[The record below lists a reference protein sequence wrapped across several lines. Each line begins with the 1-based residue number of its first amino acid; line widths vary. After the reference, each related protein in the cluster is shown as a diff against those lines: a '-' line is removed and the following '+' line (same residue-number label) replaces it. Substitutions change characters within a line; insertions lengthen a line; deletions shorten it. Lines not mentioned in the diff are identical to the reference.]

1 MINKNKILELFE
13 SGIDNSK
20 DNKLLLSKII
30 DQHNRCYKS
39 YQPSFSDF
47 MPISTFMQF
56 ISFLEAKNEYF
67 SLEYIIFGGF
77 DDAERV
83 IVGFFPEH
91 MQPDVNLFPIEI
103 LEISYNAKYSK
114 SLTHRD
120 FLGSAIGLG
129 IDRSKIGDIV
139 NNNNNWFLFLDRD
152 ISNYV
157 SYNMEKVG
165 STKVNRVIH
174 EFKNIDNLNF
184 NLKLEEAKVITASLR
199 IDAVLSSSF
208 NLSRSKITNYIK
220 SKKVFLN
227 FVECDS
233 LSKIIKRDDIITIR
247 GIGRIKIG
255 DIVGNTKKERV
266 VLQVF
271 KYK

>member
-1 MINKNKILELFE
+1 MINKNKILDLFE
-13 SGIDNSK
+13 CIGDKGK
-20 DNKLLLSKII
+20 DNKLLFSKII
-30 DQHNRCYKS
+30 DQHNRCCKS

-47 MPISTFMQF
+47 IPISTLMQF
-56 ISFLEAKNEYF
+56 ISFLELQKEYF

-83 IVGFFPEH
+83 IIGFFPDYAD
-91 MQPDVNLFPIEI
+91 PDISLFPIEI
-103 LEISYNAKYSK
+103 LEVSYNTKYSK

-120 FLGSAIGLG
+120 FLGSVIGLG
-129 IDRSKIGDIV
+129 IDRTKIGDII
-139 NNNNNWFLFLDRD
+139 NNNDNWFLFLHSD

-157 SYNMEKVG
+157 SYNLEKVG
-165 STKVNRVIH
+165 STKVNSFVH

-233 LSKIIKRDDIITIR
+233 TSKIIKQDDIITIR
-247 GIGRIKIG
+247 GLGRIKIG
-255 DIVGNTKKERV
+255 DIMGNTKKERII
-266 VLQVF
+266 LQVF